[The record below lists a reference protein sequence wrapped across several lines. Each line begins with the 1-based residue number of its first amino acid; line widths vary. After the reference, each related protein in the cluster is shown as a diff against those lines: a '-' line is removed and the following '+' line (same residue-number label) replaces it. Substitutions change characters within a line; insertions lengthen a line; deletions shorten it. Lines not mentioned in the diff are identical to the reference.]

1 MLVKNSVDINISN
14 YFWMS
19 LFTPQFSAI
28 ISAWIMQSGNQGEG
42 GEEEEQLTMAAASI
56 RSKQSQVWQ

>member
-28 ISAWIMQSGNQGEG
+28 ILPWIMQSGNHGED
-42 GEEEEQLTMAAASI
+42 GEEEEQLTVAGALI

>member
-42 GEEEEQLTMAAASI
+42 GEEEEQLTMAAALI

>member
-28 ISAWIMQSGNQGEG
+28 ISAWIMQSGNHGEG
-42 GEEEEQLTMAAASI
+42 GGEEEQLTMAAALI

>member
-28 ISAWIMQSGNQGEG
+28 ISAWIMQSGNHGEG
-42 GEEEEQLTMAAASI
+42 GEEEEQLTMRQI
-56 RSKQSQVWQ
+56 